1 MPLKLKKYFNSSG
14 KPNVKINYDSVA
26 GQVDVQSKT
35 IERLENSAAESDIIR
50 NQLTL
55 KLGEANAENQALI
68 SEHDEKLKEYEKALK
83 LARDEKVEISESC
96 KDDSVRLAILEQK
109 NANLMKNKRK
119 VVIAGIEVCLK
130 ILLSATSLTLKLEKN
145 NQINFSLCFLRW
157 F

>member
-26 GQVDVQSKT
+26 GQVDVKSKT

>member
-26 GQVDVQSKT
+26 GQVDVKSKT

-55 KLGEANAENQALI
+55 KLEEANAENQALI

-83 LARDEKVEISESC
+83 LARDEKVETSETC

-130 ILLSATSLTLKLEKN
+130 ILLSATSLTLNLQKN
-145 NQINFSLCFLRW
+145 NHINFSLCFLRW

>member
-26 GQVDVQSKT
+26 GQVDVKSKT

-55 KLGEANAENQALI
+55 KLEEAQAENQALI

-83 LARDEKVEISESC
+83 LARDEKVEKSEIC
-96 KDDSVRLAILEQK
+96 KDDSARLAILEQK

-130 ILLSATSLTLKLEKN
+130 ILPSSTSLTLNLKITNK
-145 NQINFSLCFLRW
+145 F
-157 F
+157 

>member
-1 MPLKLKKYFNSSG
+1 MPLKLKRYSNISG

-26 GQVDVQSKT
+26 GQVDVKSKT

-55 KLGEANAENQALI
+55 KLEEANAENQALI

-83 LARDEKVEISESC
+83 LARDEKVENSESC
-96 KDDSVRLAILEQK
+96 KDDSARLAILEQK

-130 ILLSATSLTLKLEKN
+130 ILLSATSLTLNLQKN
-145 NQINFSLCFLRW
+145 NHINFSLCFLRW